1 MGDCFDNQLME
12 NIEEFISRYADETP
26 LNVFDIVDDILNVPI
41 DISEIMASLK
51 RIKAN
56 KAAGADGIAAEFYKC
71 AGDILALPLTM
82 LFNHVMLTGL
92 YPKTWCAGL
101 INPLHK
107 RDSPF
112 LPDNYRK
119 ITITPAIG
127 KIFDGILNNRLQ
139 FAKECLGTGDPF
151 QNGFKPN
158 ANAIDNI
165 FILNGIIDKCKAV
178 GRPLY
183 ACFVD
188 FKSAFD
194 LINRS
199 ALLYKLM
206 NQGCNGKFLTVIKSM
221 FRNATSRVKW
231 EDILVKSSK
240 TYTGYCRV
248 AS

>member
-1 MGDCFDNQLME
+1 MGDCFDNQLLE
-12 NIEEFISRYADETP
+12 NIEEFISRYGDETP
-26 LNVFDIVDDILNVPI
+26 LNVIDIVDDILNAPI
-41 DISEIMASLK
+41 DTNEIMVPLK

-56 KAAGADGIAAEFYKC
+56 KAAGADGIWAKFYKC
-71 AGDILALPLTM
+71 AGDILALPLTA

-92 YPKTWCAGL
+92 YPNTWCAGL
-101 INPLHK
+101 MNPLHK

-112 LPDNYRK
+112 LPDNCRK

-127 KIFDGILNNRLQ
+127 KIFDSILNKRLQ
-139 FAKECLGTGDPF
+139 FSKECLGTGDPF

-158 ANAIDNI
+158 SSAIDNI

-183 ACFVD
+183 ACFVN

-199 ALLYKLM
+199 ELLYKLI
-206 NQGCNGKFLTVIKSM
+206 N
-221 FRNATSRVKW
+221 
-231 EDILVKSSK
+231 
-240 TYTGYCRV
+240 
-248 AS
+248 